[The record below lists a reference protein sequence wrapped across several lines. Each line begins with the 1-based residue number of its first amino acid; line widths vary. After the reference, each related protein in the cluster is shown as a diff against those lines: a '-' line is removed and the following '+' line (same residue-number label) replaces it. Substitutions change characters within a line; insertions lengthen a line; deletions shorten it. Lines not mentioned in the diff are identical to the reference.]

1 LTATYGAP
9 KTSSCRIW
17 RAGAEI
23 EVPDDQVRPSPGDP
37 QAGDKALLD
46 VERQRRVR
54 AIDGILAAF
63 LAFIG
68 LSVRLAAAAGGTA
81 GKTEA
86 FRPVIRLLQF
96 FRREAVLCGFRCHGG
111 SSGKMFTGH
120 FSFPPRPSPR
130 PDGMDF
136 AEARLEHHDLAGMNR
151 TSAPFSSI
159 SVAAILQNR

>member
-1 LTATYGAP
+1 MRWGERESEPPGRQVPVDRHVWRAEDVER
-9 KTSSCRIW
+9 RIW

-63 LAFIG
+63 LALIG

-111 SSGKMFTGH
+111 ALTKTRRNGLRRSPSG
-120 FSFPPRPSPR
+120 
-130 PDGMDF
+130 
-136 AEARLEHHDLAGMNR
+136 
-151 TSAPFSSI
+151 TS
-159 SVAAILQNR
+159 

>member
-1 LTATYGAP
+1 MRWGEREAEPPGRQVPVDRHVWRAEDVER
-9 KTSSCRIW
+9 RIS

-37 QAGDKALLD
+37 QAGDKALFD

-86 FRPVIRLLQF
+86 FLPVIRLLQF

-111 SSGKMFTGH
+111 APHRDQKMWTSSKPVWNTMI
-120 FSFPPRPSPR
+120 SP
-130 PDGMDF
+130 
-136 AEARLEHHDLAGMNR
+136 A
-151 TSAPFSSI
+151 
-159 SVAAILQNR
+159 